1 VTGGLAGGGGRGYGG
16 HEGCEGHEYC
26 GGHEGDGI
34 GGGRHRKLVD
44 SVGEDEDGV
53 EEL

>member
-1 VTGGLAGGGGRGYGG
+1 MTGGLAGGGGG
-16 HEGCEGHEYC
+16 HEGC

>member
-1 VTGGLAGGGGRGYGG
+1 MTGGLAGGGGGGCGGHGGYGG
-16 HEGCEGHEYC
+16 HQ
-26 GGHEGDGI
+26 GDGI

>member
-1 VTGGLAGGGGRGYGG
+1 MTGGLAGGGGGGYGG
-16 HEGCEGHEYC
+16 HGGC

-34 GGGRHRKLVD
+34 GGGRHIKLVD

-53 EEL
+53 AEL

>member
-1 VTGGLAGGGGRGYGG
+1 MTGGLAGGGGGG
-16 HEGCEGHEYC
+16 CGGPEGC

-44 SVGEDEDGV
+44 SIGGR
-53 EEL
+53 

>member
-1 VTGGLAGGGGRGYGG
+1 MTGGLAGGGGGGCGG
-16 HEGCEGHEYC
+16 HECC
-26 GGHEGDGI
+26 GEHEGDGI

>member
-1 VTGGLAGGGGRGYGG
+1 VTGGLAGGGGGG
-16 HEGCEGHEYC
+16 C
-26 GGHEGDGI
+26 GGHEDDGI

>member
-1 VTGGLAGGGGRGYGG
+1 VIGGLAGGGGGG
-16 HEGCEGHEYC
+16 C
-26 GGHEGDGI
+26 GGHEDDGI

-44 SVGEDEDGV
+44 SMGEDEDGV

>member
-1 VTGGLAGGGGRGYGG
+1 MTGGLAGGGGGGYGG
-16 HEGCEGHEYC
+16 HED
-26 GGHEGDGI
+26 DGI